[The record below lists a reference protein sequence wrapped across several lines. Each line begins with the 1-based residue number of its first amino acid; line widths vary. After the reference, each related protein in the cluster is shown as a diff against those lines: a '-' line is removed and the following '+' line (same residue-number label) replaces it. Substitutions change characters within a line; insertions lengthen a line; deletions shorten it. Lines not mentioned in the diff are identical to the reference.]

1 MNVVSLFNGMNT
13 GRQALENVGIKVK
26 KYYSSEIKPYAIELT
41 QHHFPDTI
49 QVGDVTKW
57 KEWDIDW
64 ESIDLILSGSPCQD
78 LSAAG
83 KRAGINGSRSS
94 LFFVFVEILEHIKT
108 LNPKVLFLQ
117 ENVGSASK
125 LDVGIMSRALG
136 VYPVRINSSLLTA
149 QLRDR
154 YYWSNIKTKETMFD
168 IVTDIPQPKDKG
180 IMFKD
185 IITGG
190 HVERVKSKT
199 LLEQTE
205 RSFGHKDKFSEK
217 AQEYIKG
224 REKFGASLIYVDK
237 DKANA
242 LLQGD
247 YKMFIKDE
255 IKQDIYLKKRI
266 ANGTQTPNLIYV
278 DKDKHSCLNTGSGE
292 SSKNQEYLKHRNET
306 TGMITLIYEHNN
318 ELRCKTNTKQGFD
331 IVTENDCLDLSFPTS
346 KTRRARVTKGKS
358 PCLMESNNNLY
369 SYKDGL
375 VRTVNQIEMERLQ
388 GFPDGYTS
396 ILSKAKAGSLL
407 GDGWTLPIIE
417 HIFNFIKR

>member
-13 GRQALENVGIKVK
+13 VRQALENVGIKVN

-57 KEWDIDW
+57 REWDIDW
-64 ESIDLILSGSPCQD
+64 KSIDLILSGSPCQD

-83 KRAGINGSRSS
+83 KRAGINGSKSS
-94 LFFVFVEILEHIKT
+94 LFFVFVEILEYIKS
-108 LNPKVLFLQ
+108 LNPKILFLQ

-136 VYPVRINSSLLTA
+136 LYPVRINSSLVTA

-168 IVTDIPQPKDKG
+168 IVTDIPQPKNKG

-185 IITGG
+185 IITSG
-190 HVERVKSKT
+190 T
-199 LLEQTE
+199 N
-205 RSFGHKDKFSEK
+205 
-217 AQEYIKG
+217 I
-224 REKFGASLIYVDK
+224 IP
-237 DKANA
+237 
-242 LLQGD
+242 
-247 YKMFIKDE
+247 
-255 IKQDIYLKKRI
+255 QDYLKEHRKGNMSTIER
-266 ANGTQTPNLIYV
+266 N
-278 DKDKHSCLNTGSGE
+278 KHTCLNTESGQKGH
-292 SSKNQEYLKHRNET
+292 SQEYWINRDSKTN
-306 TGMITLIYEHNN
+306 MITLIYEHNN
-318 ELRCKTNTKQGFD
+318 ELRCKTNTKKGFD

-369 SYKDGL
+369 SYKDGI
-375 VRTVNQIEMERLQ
+375 VRTVNKIEMCRLQ
-388 GFPDGYTS
+388 GFPDDYCD
-396 ILSKAKAGSLL
+396 ILTTAKAGSLL

-417 HIFNFIKR
+417 HIFKYIKQ

>member
-13 GRQALENVGIKVK
+13 GRQALENVGIKVN

-57 KEWDIDW
+57 KEWNIDW
-64 ESIDLILSGSPCQD
+64 KSIDLILSGSPCQD

-83 KRAGINGSRSS
+83 KRAGINGSKSS

-108 LNPKVLFLQ
+108 LNPNVLFLQ

-136 VYPVRINSSLLTA
+136 VYPVRINSKLVTA

-168 IVTDIPQPKDKG
+168 IVTDIPQPKDLE

-190 HVERVKSKT
+190 RVERVKSCCLMESISRVQHT
-199 LLEQTE
+199 QN
-205 RSFGHKDKFSEK
+205 G
-217 AQEYIKG
+217 IKS
-224 REKFGASLIYVDK
+224 REKFGVPQIYVD
-237 DKANA
+237 
-242 LLQGD
+242 
-247 YKMFIKDE
+247 
-255 IKQDIYLKKRI
+255 
-266 ANGTQTPNLIYV
+266 T
-278 DKDKHSCLNTGSGE
+278 DKHTCLNTGSGKGG
-292 SSKNQEYLKHRNET
+292 SQKYLKNRNET
-306 TGMITLIYEHNN
+306 TGMITLIQEN
-318 ELRCKTNTKQGFD
+318 E
-331 IVTENDCLDLSFPTS
+331 I
-346 KTRRARVTKGKS
+346 
-358 PCLMESNNNLY
+358 
-369 SYKDGL
+369 
-375 VRTVNQIEMERLQ
+375 VRTVNKIEMCRLQ
-388 GFPDGYTS
+388 GFPDDYCD
-396 ILSKAKAGSLL
+396 ILTTAKAGSLL

-417 HIFNFIKR
+417 HIFNFIEQ

>member
-1 MNVVSLFNGMNT
+1 MKVLSLFNGMNT
-13 GRQALENVGIKVK
+13 GRQALENVGIKVD

-57 KEWDIDW
+57 KDWDIDW
-64 ESIDLILSGSPCQD
+64 SKIDLILSGSPCQD

-83 KRAGINGSRSS
+83 KRAGINGKKSS
-94 LFFVFVEILEHIKT
+94 LFFVFVEILEHIKS

-136 VYPVRINSSLLTA
+136 VYPVRINSSLVTA

-154 YYWSNIKTKETMFD
+154 YYWSNIRTKETMFD

-185 IITGG
+185 IITEG
-190 HVERVKSKT
+190 RVKRIKSTT
-199 LLEQTE
+199 LLEGTI
-205 RSFGHKDKFSEK
+205 SKNNFKNNNSEN
-217 AQEYIKG
+217 AQ
-224 REKFGASLIYVDK
+224 
-237 DKANA
+237 N
-242 LLQGD
+242 
-247 YKMFIKDE
+247 
-255 IKQDIYLKKRI
+255 YLKSRGAI
-266 ANGTQTPNLIYV
+266 
-278 DKDKHSCLNTGSGE
+278 
-292 SSKNQEYLKHRNET
+292 
-306 TGMITLIYEHNN
+306 GMLTLIYEEGN
-318 ELRCKTNTKQGFD
+318 ELRCKTNTLKGFD
-331 IVTENDCLDLSFPTS
+331 TVTENDCIDLSFPTS
-346 KTRRARVTKGKS
+346 TTRRGRVTKGKS

-369 SYKDGL
+369 SYKDGI

-417 HIFNFIKR
+417 HIFSFIVV

>member
-13 GRQALENVGIKVK
+13 GRQALENVGIKVD

-57 KEWDIDW
+57 KEWNIDW
-64 ESIDLILSGSPCQD
+64 QSIDLILSGSPCQD

-94 LFFVFVEILEHIKT
+94 LFFVFVEILNHIKT
-108 LNPKVLFLQ
+108 LNPNVLFLQ

-136 VYPVRINSSLLTA
+136 VYPVRINSKLVTA

-168 IVTDIPQPKDKG
+168 IVTDIPQPKDRG

-190 HVERVKSKT
+190 RVERVKALA
-199 LLEQTE
+199 LLE
-205 RSFGHKDKFSEK
+205 SESRVVTN
-217 AQEYIKG
+217 QESIKKRAS
-224 REKFGASLIYVDK
+224 REFINMIYVD
-237 DKANA
+237 
-242 LLQGD
+242 
-247 YKMFIKDE
+247 
-255 IKQDIYLKKRI
+255 
-266 ANGTQTPNLIYV
+266 T
-278 DKDKHSCLNTGSGE
+278 DKHTCLNTGSGATE
-292 SSKNQEYLKHRNET
+292 KANQRYLKHRNET
-306 TGMITLIYEHNN
+306 TGMLTLIQEN
-318 ELRCKTNTKQGFD
+318 E
-331 IVTENDCLDLSFPTS
+331 I
-346 KTRRARVTKGKS
+346 
-358 PCLMESNNNLY
+358 
-369 SYKDGL
+369 
-375 VRTVNQIEMERLQ
+375 VRTVNKIEMCRLQ
-388 GFPDGYTS
+388 GFPDDYCD
-396 ILSKAKAGSLL
+396 ILTTAKAGSLL

-417 HIFNFIKR
+417 HIFNFIER

>member
-13 GRQALENVGIKVK
+13 GRQALENVGIKVN

-57 KEWDIDW
+57 KEWNIDW
-64 ESIDLILSGSPCQD
+64 KSIDLILSGSPCQD

-94 LFFVFVEILEHIKT
+94 LFFVFVEILNHIKT
-108 LNPKVLFLQ
+108 LNPNVLFLQ

-136 VYPVRINSSLLTA
+136 VYPVRINSKLVTA

-190 HVERVKSKT
+190 RVERVKALA
-199 LLEQTE
+199 LLE
-205 RSFGHKDKFSEK
+205 SESR
-217 AQEYIKG
+217 AVTNQESIKKRAS
-224 REKFGASLIYVDK
+224 REFINMIYVDS
-237 DKANA
+237 
-242 LLQGD
+242 
-247 YKMFIKDE
+247 
-255 IKQDIYLKKRI
+255 
-266 ANGTQTPNLIYV
+266 
-278 DKDKHSCLNTGSGE
+278 DKHVCLKTTCGTE
-292 SSKNQEYLKHRNET
+292 TKNQTSLIHRNET
-306 TGMITLIYEHNN
+306 TGMVTLIHEN
-318 ELRCKTNTKQGFD
+318 E
-331 IVTENDCLDLSFPTS
+331 
-346 KTRRARVTKGKS
+346 
-358 PCLMESNNNLY
+358 
-369 SYKDGL
+369 L

-396 ILSKAKAGSLL
+396 ILSTAKAGSLL

-417 HIFNFIKR
+417 HIFNFIER